1 MSCRAQ
7 RFPGAEDLGRA
18 VWGAVGRWWPGC
30 RHPVSVW
37 TVLGGVLGHGHQ
49 GGSIWSQAGSAC
61 GQEVVNQ
68 GQMTW
73 ALGGGTKNFILRDQ
87 ERDRAGQGVCVTR
100 CVLERAESRL
110 EGKEGTRAEAV
121 TGRRPFKVRVAGFG
135 VRENRL

>member
-1 MSCRAQ
+1 MGGGGKGGGQAADTPCPCGQ
-7 RFPGAEDLGRA
+7 CWGCVLGR
-18 VWGAVGRWWPGC
+18 R
-30 RHPVSVW
+30 
-37 TVLGGVLGHGHQ
+37 HQ

-68 GQMTW
+68 GQMMW

-87 ERDRAGQGVCVTR
+87 ERDGGGGQGVCVTR
-100 CVLERAESRL
+100 CVLERAETRL